1 MAGALTRWKE
11 KPRRSDRRGR
21 LEAWFWGRPITTS
34 GSALGR
40 NGRASNDGDG
50 DTTDDD
56 TKGDDANGDDTNG
69 DDANRPALYCFG
81 RRQPRCSEAQ
91 SARLARSPKQPSSAV
106 LRPPSQT

>member
-11 KPRRSDRRGR
+11 RPRRSDRRGR
-21 LEAWFWGRPITTS
+21 SEAWFGGRPITTS
-34 GSALGR
+34 GSARAR

-69 DDANRPALYCFG
+69 DDTNIPALHCFG
-81 RRQPRCSEAQ
+81 RR
-91 SARLARSPKQPSSAV
+91 
-106 LRPPSQT
+106 